1 MHSMPDVNEE
11 VDLDF
16 DILSQHEFKKKFES
30 VIGGIKCLFCL
41 IIFLTC
47 PQEP

>member
-1 MHSMPDVNEE
+1 MPDVNEE